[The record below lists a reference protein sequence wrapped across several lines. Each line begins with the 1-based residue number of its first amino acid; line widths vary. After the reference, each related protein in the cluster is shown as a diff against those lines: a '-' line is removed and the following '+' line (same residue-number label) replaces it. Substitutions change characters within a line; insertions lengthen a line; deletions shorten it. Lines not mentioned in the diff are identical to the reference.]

1 MNVSSGTLKNA
12 YQPQIYP
19 RKMCSLYIESNDE
32 NVFDY
37 GKQVQFPIVEYGAK
51 ECMDGDAVGISDYRI
66 YKKDQ

>member
-1 MNVSSGTLKNA
+1 
-12 YQPQIYP
+12 
-19 RKMCSLYIESNDE
+19 MCSLYIESNDE